1 MKMND
6 ELRKAGR
13 EFDERLK
20 KTIERLN
27 KSRAEYYKKTGFM
40 WRN

>member
-1 MKMND
+1 MND

-13 EFDERLK
+13 EFDKRLK
-20 KTIERLN
+20 ATIRRLD
-27 KSRAEYYKKTGFM
+27 KGRAEYYHKTGFM

>member
-13 EFDERLK
+13 EFDKRLRE
-20 KTIERLN
+20 TIKRVD
-27 KSRAEYYKKTGFM
+27 KARAEKYRRTAC
-40 WRN
+40 WW